1 MSSVSMASS
10 LPRTEV
16 LGFKDVSGQGQP
28 LEIVNLPIFIAWSP
42 LFTSWGPSDTAML
55 VSGDGF
61 STIYGAE
68 SFYAGSDFLSHQ
80 AAMLQKVLQTG
91 ALALVRR
98 LKAEGAAT
106 ATLRIWAD
114 MVDDK
119 VAQYVRNADGT
130 YKRTNGALVEEG
142 TKIDGYRVRF
152 VVEEIEGGSEN
163 VKKASPVTGTL
174 QNAEGKQ
181 STMYPLIDVEA
192 RFDGAKGSNYGLRL
206 IAPTTLSSTPAN
218 AELIEGQGAYMYR
231 LAILERASATSTG
244 SVLMNLDGNPYV
256 EFALK
261 QAVVDP
267 KSNINYSYDKRV
279 LKSFENNDPEVF
291 SGYGPLKTFYVYNAH
306 LKTVLEALY
315 ATEKDYGLIEGEVTP
330 EQSINL
336 FGGTNVNG
344 VPYYSIQIEGPA
356 SGGVLFGETATHWLQ
371 GGKDGEV
378 TRESY
383 DEKVKDELNVFG
395 EGDVPYADRASF
407 PMSTFVDTG
416 FSLETKR
423 LMSNVMGIRP
433 DAWVLASTQDANEPL
448 NTPEEDSSIGA
459 TLRNALSLVPE
470 SEFYNTGAC
479 RAVVMKHAGTYLD
492 SEYDGI
498 LPFTVDFAV
507 KVATYMGGERMLA
520 GYAPDNSNGRIVSR
534 FVDHNAKFRPVKPRN
549 TDWQAGISSAEPFD
563 HRGQVFFPGI
573 QTVYHDNTSVL
584 NSFFPMAI
592 CCHLNRLG
600 ELAWR
605 MFTGDSR
612 MTAAEYATNV
622 DRFLEEQVKDRY
634 DGRADITPKSY
645 YTAAD
650 TQRGYS
656 WHTDIEG
663 LFDGMKTV
671 EVLTVVAGRRPGTET
686 QQ

>member
-28 LEIVNLPIFIAWSP
+28 LEIVNLPIFLPWTP

-55 VSGDGF
+55 VSGLGF
-61 STIYGAE
+61 STIFGADN
-68 SFYAGSDFLSHQ
+68 FYPGSAFLSHQ
-80 AAMLQKVLQTG
+80 GAMLQKVMQTG
-91 ALALVRR
+91 AMALVRR
-98 LKAEGAAT
+98 LKAIGAAT
-106 ATLRIWAD
+106 ANLRIWVD

-119 VAQYVRNADGT
+119 IDQYARNPDGT
-130 YKRTNGALVEEG
+130 FKRTNGALVIEG
-142 TKIDGYRVRF
+142 EPVDGVRLRY
-152 VVEEIEGGSEN
+152 VVEKIEGEDG
-163 VKKASPVTGTL
+163 VRKASPTTGTMT
-174 QNAEGKQ
+174 NWDGKP
-181 STMYPLIDVEA
+181 STMYPLMDLEA
-192 RFDGAKGSNYGLRL
+192 RFDGAKGSNFGLRL
-206 IAPTTLSSTPAN
+206 VAPTTNSSTPAN
-218 AELIEGQGAYMYR
+218 AELIESQGAYVYR
-231 LAILERASATSTG
+231 LSILERASVNSTG
-244 SVLMNLDGNPYV
+244 SVLMNLDGNPFV
-256 EFALK
+256 EFSLK
-261 QAVVDP
+261 QGVVDP
-267 KSNINYSYDKRV
+267 KTNLNYSYDKRI

-291 SGYGPLKTFYVYNAH
+291 SGYGPLKTFFVYNDH
-306 LKTVLEALY
+306 LKTVLDAIY
-315 ATEKDYGLIEGEVTP
+315 AVEKDFGLIESEVTP
-330 EQSINL
+330 EHSINL

-344 VPYYSIQIEGPA
+344 VPYYAVKIEGP
-356 SGGVLFGETATHWLQ
+356 STGGVLFGETATHWLQ
-371 GGKDGEV
+371 GGEDGTV
-378 TRESY
+378 TPVAY
-383 DEKVKDELNVFG
+383 DEAVNAELNVFG

-407 PMSTFVDTG
+407 PMSSFIDTG
-416 FSLETKR
+416 YTLPTKR
-423 LMSNVMGIRP
+423 LMSNVMAVRP
-433 DAWVLASTQDANEPL
+433 DAWVLASTQDVLEPL

-479 RAVVMKHAGTYLD
+479 RAIVMKHAGTYLD

-507 KVATYMGGERMLA
+507 KVATYMGGERMKA

-592 CCHLNRLG
+592 CCHLNRIG

-622 DRFLEEQVKDRY
+622 DRFIEEQIKDRY
-634 DGRADITPKSY
+634 DGRADITPSSY

-671 EVLTVVAGRRPGTET
+671 EVLTVVAGRRPGTEAE
-686 QQ
+686 

>member
-28 LEIVNLPIFIAWSP
+28 LEIVNLPIFLPWTP

-55 VSGDGF
+55 VSGGGF
-61 STIYGAE
+61 STIYGADN
-68 SFYAGSDFLSHQ
+68 FYPGSAFLSHQ
-80 AAMLQKVLQTG
+80 GAMLQKVMQTG
-91 ALALVRR
+91 AMALVRR
-98 LKAEGAAT
+98 LKAIGAAT
-106 ATLRIWAD
+106 ANLRIWVD

-119 VAQYVRNADGT
+119 IDQYERNPDGT
-130 YKRTNGALVEEG
+130 FKRTNGQLVVIGEPVL
-142 TKIDGYRVRF
+142 GYRLRF
-152 VVEEIEGGSEN
+152 VVEKIDGEDG
-163 VKKASPVTGTL
+163 VKKASPTTGTMT
-174 QNAEGKQ
+174 NWDGKP
-181 STMYPLIDVEA
+181 STQYPLMDLEA
-192 RFDGAKGSNYGLRL
+192 RFDGAKGSNFGLRL
-206 IAPTTLSSTPAN
+206 VAPTTNSSTPVN
-218 AELIEGQGAYMYR
+218 AELVEGQGAYVYR
-231 LAILERASATSTG
+231 LSILERASVNSTG
-244 SVLMNLDGNPYV
+244 QVRMNLDGNPFV
-256 EFALK
+256 EFTLK
-261 QAVVDP
+261 QGVVDP
-267 KSNINYSYDKRV
+267 KSNLNYSYDKRI
-279 LKSFENNDPEVF
+279 LKAFENNDPEVF
-291 SGYGPLKTFYVYNAH
+291 SGYGPLKTFHVYNAH
-306 LKTVLEALY
+306 LKTVLDAIY
-315 ATEKDYGLIEGEVTP
+315 ATEKDFGLIESEITP
-330 EQSINL
+330 EHSINL

-344 VPYYSIQIEGPA
+344 VPYYSVKIEGPSA
-356 SGGVLFGETATHWLQ
+356 GGVLFGETATHWLQ
-371 GGKDGEV
+371 GGEDGTV
-378 TRESY
+378 TPESY
-383 DEKVKDELNVFG
+383 DEAVNGELNVFG

-407 PMSTFVDTG
+407 PMSSFIDTG
-416 FSLETKR
+416 YTLPTKR
-423 LMSNVMGIRP
+423 LMSNVMAVRP
-433 DAWVLASTQDANEPL
+433 DAWVLASTQDVLEPL

-479 RAVVMKHAGTYLD
+479 RAIVMKHAGTYLD

-507 KVATYMGGERMLA
+507 KVATYMGGERMKA
-520 GYAPDNSNGRIVSR
+520 GYAPDGQAGRIVTR

-592 CCHLNRLG
+592 CCHLNRIG

-622 DRFLEEQVKDRY
+622 DRFIEEEIKDRY
-634 DGRADITPKSY
+634 DGRADITPSSY

-686 QQ
+686 E

>member
-28 LEIVNLPIFIAWSP
+28 LEIVNLPIFLPWTP

-55 VSGDGF
+55 VSGLGF
-61 STIYGAE
+61 STIFGADN
-68 SFYAGSDFLSHQ
+68 FYPGSAFLSHQ
-80 AAMLQKVLQTG
+80 GAMLQKVMQTG
-91 ALALVRR
+91 AMALVRR
-98 LKAEGAAT
+98 LKAIGAAT
-106 ATLRIWAD
+106 ANLRIWVD

-119 VAQYVRNADGT
+119 IDQYARNPDGT
-130 YKRTNGALVEEG
+130 FKRTNGALVIEG
-142 TKIDGYRVRF
+142 EPVAGVRLRY
-152 VVEEIEGGSEN
+152 VVEKIEGDDG
-163 VKKASPVTGTL
+163 VRKASPTTGSMT
-174 QNAEGKQ
+174 NWDGKP
-181 STMYPLIDVEA
+181 STMYPLMDLEA
-192 RFDGAKGSNYGLRL
+192 RFDGAKGSNFGLRL
-206 IAPTTLSSTPAN
+206 VAPTTNSSTPAN
-218 AELIEGQGAYMYR
+218 AELIESQGAYVYR
-231 LAILERASATSTG
+231 LSILERASVNSTG
-244 SVLMNLDGNPYV
+244 SVLMNLDGNPFV
-256 EFALK
+256 EFSLK
-261 QAVVDP
+261 QGVVDP
-267 KSNINYSYDKRV
+267 KTNLNYSYDKRI

-291 SGYGPLKTFYVYNAH
+291 SGYGPLKTFFVYNDH
-306 LKTVLEALY
+306 LKTVLDAIY
-315 ATEKDYGLIEGEVTP
+315 AVEKDFGLIESEVTP
-330 EQSINL
+330 EHSINL
-336 FGGTNVNG
+336 FGSTNVNG
-344 VPYYSIQIEGPA
+344 VPYYAVKIEGP
-356 SGGVLFGETATHWLQ
+356 STGGVLFGETATHWLQ
-371 GGKDGEV
+371 GGEDGTV
-378 TRESY
+378 TPVAY
-383 DEKVKDELNVFG
+383 DEAVNAELNVFG

-407 PMSTFVDTG
+407 PMSSFIDTG
-416 FSLETKR
+416 YTLPTKR
-423 LMSNVMGIRP
+423 LMSNVMAVRP
-433 DAWVLASTQDANEPL
+433 DAWVLASTQDVLEPL

-479 RAVVMKHAGTYLD
+479 RAIVMKHAGTYLD

-507 KVATYMGGERMLA
+507 KVATYMGGERMKA

-592 CCHLNRLG
+592 CCHLNRIG

-622 DRFLEEQVKDRY
+622 DRFIEEQIKDRY
-634 DGRADITPKSY
+634 DGRADITPSSY

-671 EVLTVVAGRRPGTET
+671 EVLTVVAGRRPGTEAE
-686 QQ
+686 

>member
-28 LEIVNLPIFIAWSP
+28 LEIVNLPIFLPWAP

-55 VSGDGF
+55 VSGLGF
-61 STIYGAE
+61 STIFGADN
-68 SFYAGSDFLSHQ
+68 FYPGSKFMSHQ
-80 AAMLQKVLQTG
+80 AAMLEKVMQTG
-91 ALALVRR
+91 AMALVRR
-98 LKAEGAAT
+98 LKAEGALT
-106 ATLRIWAD
+106 ATLRIWVD

-119 VAQYVRNADGT
+119 VDQYERNPDGT
-130 YKRTNGALVEEG
+130 FKRTNGALVKTG
-142 TKIDGYRVRF
+142 TPIPGYRLKF
-152 VVEEIEGGSEN
+152 VVEQIEGEDG
-163 VKKASPVTGTL
+163 VRKASPTTGTMT
-174 QNAEGKQ
+174 NWDGKP
-181 STMYPLIDVEA
+181 STQYPLIDIEA
-192 RFDGAKGSNYGLRL
+192 RFDGAKGSNFGIRL
-206 IAPTTLSSTPAN
+206 VAPTTASSTPAN
-218 AELIEGQGAYMYR
+218 AELIESQGAYVYR
-231 LAILERASATSTG
+231 LSILERAGVNSTG
-244 SVLMNLDGNPYV
+244 SVKMNLDGNPFV
-256 EFALK
+256 EFSLK
-261 QAVVDP
+261 QGVVDP
-267 KSNINYSYDKRV
+267 KSNLNYSYDKRI
-279 LKSFENNDPEVF
+279 LKAFENNDPEVF
-291 SGYGPLKTFYVYNAH
+291 SGYGPLKTFFVYNDH
-306 LKTVLEALY
+306 LKTVLTALHS
-315 ATEKDYGLIEGEVTP
+315 TEDDFGLIESEVTP

-344 VPYYSIQIEGPA
+344 VPYYTIKIEGPA
-356 SGGVLFGETATHWLQ
+356 DGGVLFGETATHWLQ
-371 GGKDGEV
+371 GGDDGKV
-378 TRESY
+378 TPEDY
-383 DEKVKDELNVFG
+383 DEAVQAELNVFG

-407 PMSTFVDTG
+407 PMSSFIDTG
-416 FSLETKR
+416 FTLPTKR
-423 LMSNVMGIRP
+423 LMSNVMAVRP
-433 DAWVLASTQDANEPL
+433 DAWVLASTQDAAEPL

-479 RAVVMKHAGTYLD
+479 RAIVMKHAGTYLD
-492 SEYDGI
+492 SSYDGI

-507 KVATYMGGERMLA
+507 KVATYMGGERMRA
-520 GYAPDNSNGRIVSR
+520 GYAPDNSTGRIVSR

-612 MTAAEYATNV
+612 MTAAEYATEV
-622 DRFLEEQVKDRY
+622 DRFLEGQVKDRY
-634 DGRADITPKSY
+634 DGRADITPRSY

-686 QQ
+686 E